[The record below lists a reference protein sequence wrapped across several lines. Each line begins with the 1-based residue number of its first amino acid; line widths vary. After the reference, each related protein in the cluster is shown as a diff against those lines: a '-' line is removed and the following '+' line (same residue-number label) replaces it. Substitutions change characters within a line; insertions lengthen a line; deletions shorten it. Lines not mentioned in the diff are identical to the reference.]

1 MGKRIS
7 QPFTVPQAHVFRFEM
22 ATWADCVASIV
33 GALAAGTGL
42 LASVQN
48 GSELSHFAGA
58 PFRVPKTNISVT
70 EEEVS
75 SQATPAHGLPAVWE
89 AKASGCR
96 FWGPRMDVNVDGSS
110 FV

>member
-7 QPFTVPQAHVFRFEM
+7 QPFTVPQAHVFRFQM
-22 ATWADCVASIV
+22 ANLGKLRRVDSSC
-33 GALAAGTGL
+33 AGCWPGL
-42 LASVQN
+42 LANVQD
-48 GSELSHFAGA
+48 GSELSRFAGA
-58 PFRVPKTNISVT
+58 PFRVPTTNISVT